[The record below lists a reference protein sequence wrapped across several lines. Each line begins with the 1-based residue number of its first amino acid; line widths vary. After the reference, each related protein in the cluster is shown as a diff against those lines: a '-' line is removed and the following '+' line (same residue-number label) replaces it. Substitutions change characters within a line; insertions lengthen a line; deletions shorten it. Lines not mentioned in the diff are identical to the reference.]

1 MGFMRL
7 ICGPVSVFRQS
18 CGATAIEYGLIVGL
32 VGVSLYLGLSV
43 YYDALVALFDVIIAA
58 MARLV

>member
-1 MGFMRL
+1 M
-7 ICGPVSVFRQS
+7 FRQS